1 MHEDSTIDDDVVFLS
16 ETTTAAGGGTTTK
29 ILDEDVSLLCGFGF
43 PKDQVINALSLCGGK
58 KDLAATYL
66 FDGTLPNENA
76 VNSIAANGSD
86 NNGNSTNNFMMNQQ
100 QSVFNNQSNNNNV
113 NNPLL
118 FLLEDPD
125 FYEACYHANRHD
137 RSTSSKAILEAL
149 LELGAHN
156 PEFMQIIMSS
166 PLQVIDLVASIEF

>member
-1 MHEDSTIDDDVVFLS
+1 MYEDLTIDDDVVFLS
-16 ETTTAAGGGTTTK
+16 ETTTAGTSTTNK
-29 ILDEDVSLLCGFGF
+29 ILDEDVTLLCGFGF

-76 VNSIAANGSD
+76 VNTIAADGRD
-86 NNGNSTNNFMMNQQ
+86 NNGNSTNNVMMNQQ
-100 QSVFNNQSNNNNV
+100 QSVFNNQHNNNSV

-137 RSTSSKAILEAL
+137 RITSSKAILEAL
-149 LELGAHN
+149 LKLGAHN
-156 PEFMQIIMSS
+156 PEYMQIIVSS
-166 PLQVIDLVASIEF
+166 PLKVIDLVASIEF